1 MFSEIWQKVKELIS
15 KVTGTGKSIEN
26 VLHIQPTIS
35 SDMANAIEKWDN
47 MYKNKA
53 SWLKKGTLTDPVE
66 ITSLGLPAFIASE
79 KARMCTLEMKS
90 EITGRMKKQEVVDE
104 VTGLPY
110 RQNVPTGNTARA
122 DYLNEQYQ
130 DTIMRDIRTQLEY
143 GLAKGG
149 LVIKPYIIADD
160 TGESKIVMDYI
171 QADGFYPIS
180 FDASGRITEAA
191 FVQRI
196 KEKQYTYSRL
206 EHHRLEGHK
215 VTVINRAF
223 KAFNTNSA
231 PEASQMGT
239 ELGTEI
245 ALTDVPE
252 WEDIEPETV
261 IDGVDR
267 LLFAYFKV
275 PIANTVDTYSPLG
288 ISVYERAK
296 DLIKDADKQYS
307 RLKWEFEGGELA
319 VDVDREALTVE
330 RDENGN
336 DVTIHTELQNRL
348 FRKVDLNSEDT
359 YNVFSPALRD
369 ESLLNGL
376 NTMLMRIED
385 VCELAR
391 GTLSDVNQDARTATE
406 IAVLKQRSYAANAQI
421 QKALENALRDVVYI
435 MDVYAT
441 LYSLAPDGEYDVSF
455 EWDDSIEVDKESE
468 MAKRLTLVQNGI
480 SSKVEFRMWYYGET
494 EEQAIQAL
502 EKIQQYNSYEMK
514 SNMDT
519 EETEV

>member
-1 MFSEIWQKVKELIS
+1 MLSQIWSKVKELIG
-15 KVTGTGKSIEN
+15 KMTGRNIEN
-26 VLHIQPTIS
+26 ILHIQPTIS
-35 SDMANAIEKWDN
+35 SDMTNAIEQWDL
-47 MYKNKA
+47 MYRNKA
-53 SWLKKGTLTDPVE
+53 PWLKKGTLTDPVE
-66 ITSLGLPAFIASE
+66 ITSLGLPAFIVSE

-90 EITGRMKKQEVVDE
+90 EITGRMEEQENIDE
-104 VTGLPY
+104 NTGLQY
-110 RQNVPTGNTARA
+110 RQNVSIGNTSRA

-130 DTIMRDIRTQLEY
+130 NTIMRDIRVQLEY

-149 LVIKPYIIADD
+149 LAIKPYVMVDD
-160 TGESKIVMDYI
+160 NGQSKILMDYI

-196 KEKQYTYSRL
+196 IDKQYTYSRL
-206 EHHRLEGHK
+206 EHHKLDGHR
-215 VTVINRAF
+215 VTVVNRAF
-223 KAFNTNSA
+223 RSVNTKNTNIS
-231 PEASQMGT
+231 SQHLT

-245 ALTDVPE
+245 SLTDVPA
-252 WEDIEPETV
+252 WEDLEPETV
-261 IDGVDR
+261 IENVDR

-275 PIANTVDTYSPLG
+275 PIANTIDTYSPLG
-288 ISVYERAK
+288 ISVYEKAK

-319 VDVDREALTVE
+319 IDVDREALTME
-330 RDENGN
+330 RDEHGP
-336 DVTIHTELQNRL
+336 DVTVHSELQN
-348 FRKVDLNSEDT
+348 
-359 YNVFSPALRD
+359 
-369 ESLLNGL
+369 
-376 NTMLMRIED
+376 RIED

-406 IAVLKQRSYAANAQI
+406 IAVLKQRSYAANAQL
-421 QKALENALRDVVYI
+421 QKALESTLKDVVYI

-441 LYSLAPDGEYDVSF
+441 LYELAPDGDYDVSI
-455 EWDDSIEVDKESE
+455 EWDDSIEVDRESE
-468 MAKRLTLVQNGI
+468 MSKRLTLVQNGL

-502 EKIQQYNSYEMK
+502 DRIQKYNSYEMQ
-514 SNMDT
+514 SNINS

>member
-1 MFSEIWQKVKELIS
+1 VLSQIWSKVKELIG
-15 KVTGTGKSIEN
+15 KMTGRNIEN
-26 VLHIQPTIS
+26 ILHIQPTIS
-35 SDMANAIEKWDN
+35 SDMTNAIEQWDL
-47 MYKNKA
+47 MYRNKA
-53 SWLKKGTLTDPVE
+53 PWLKKGTLTDPVE
-66 ITSLGLPAFIASE
+66 ITSLGLPAFIVSE

-90 EITGRMKKQEVVDE
+90 EITGRMEEQENIDE
-104 VTGLPY
+104 NTGLQY
-110 RQNVPTGNTARA
+110 RQNVSIGNTSRA

-130 DTIMRDIRTQLEY
+130 NTIMRDIRVQLEY

-149 LVIKPYIIADD
+149 LAIKPYVMVDD
-160 TGESKIVMDYI
+160 NGQSKILMDYI

-196 KEKQYTYSRL
+196 IDKQYTYSRL
-206 EHHRLEGHK
+206 EHHKLDGHR
-215 VTVINRAF
+215 VTVVNRAF
-223 KAFNTNSA
+223 RSVNTKNTNIS
-231 PEASQMGT
+231 SQHLT

-245 ALTDVPE
+245 SLTDVPA
-252 WEDIEPETV
+252 WEDLEPETV
-261 IDGVDR
+261 IENVDR

-275 PIANTVDTYSPLG
+275 PIANTIDTYSPLG
-288 ISVYERAK
+288 ISVYEKAK

-319 VDVDREALTVE
+319 IDVDREALTME
-330 RDENGN
+330 RDEHGN
-336 DVTIHTELQNRL
+336 DVTVHSELQNRL
-348 FRKVDLNSEDT
+348 FRKIDLNNEST
-359 YNVFSPALRD
+359 YNVFNPVFRD
-369 ESLLNGL
+369 VSLLNGL

-406 IAVLKQRSYAANAQI
+406 IAVLKQRSYAANAQL
-421 QKALENALRDVVYI
+421 QKALESTLKDVVYI

-441 LYSLAPDGEYDVSF
+441 LYELAPDGDYDVSI
-455 EWDDSIEVDKESE
+455 EWDDSIEVDRESE
-468 MAKRLTLVQNGI
+468 MSKRLTLVQNGL

-502 EKIQQYNSYEMK
+502 DRIQKYNSYEMQ
-514 SNMDT
+514 SNINS